1 MLVLKNIKKDY
12 TTGDTTVNALKG
24 IDIEFGK
31 NEFVSILGP
40 SGCGKT
46 TLLNIIGGLDRYTE
60 GDLIIRGKSTK
71 AFTDYDWDVYRN
83 NTVGFVFQNYNLI
96 PHQNVLTNVELALTL
111 SGVSKQERRTKAIA
125 ALEKVGLGDQIRK
138 KPNQLSGGQAQRVAI
153 ARALVN
159 DPDIILADEPTGAL
173 DTETSIQV
181 LNILKEISKEKLVI
195 MVTHNSA
202 LAEQYSTRIVK
213 LLDGNLI
220 GDEQRA
226 GAPRVKKENLP
237 EGHKIRKT
245 YMSFFTALSLSLK
258 NLMTKKGRTVLTSFA
273 GSIGIIG
280 IALILALSN
289 GIQLY
294 INRVQEDT
302 LSSYPLA
309 IEREAVDVMGFMKLM
324 SEAGKEEKVHSLDA
338 VYSNTMASKLLNSMY
353 TVKENNLEAFKQ
365 FIEGGES
372 RIKDYLSTV
381 QYSYDLNLDI
391 YTMYTG
397 KEGEKL
403 LKVNP
408 SEVLTKLYQQTMG
421 NSNPM
426 MSQSYGQMSVWSEML
441 DDKALLERQ
450 YNVIAGH
457 WPQNYDEVVLIVDKN
472 NEVSDMVMY
481 ALGFKDPSELADIL
495 EAGKKGENL
504 DTTPTVLQYDEV
516 LRREFKLVL
525 NSDYFVKDHVV
536 SIDGKDYQVWEDK
549 SDDTEYIESL
559 TYGENSQNT
568 VTVKIVGIIR
578 PDDNAASTS
587 ASGAI
592 GYTSALTKK
601 LINDILNSEIAKQQL
616 SDPEINVLTGL
627 SFITDEITMEDVMA
641 YIATF
646 PEEQRQAFMAY
657 ISILPEQ
664 QVLAMFKEVL
674 SSEITFESVCSKIG
688 IVNTDKPSV
697 IRLYADSFAA
707 KDKIVDIIEEYN
719 KIHETDGKSI
729 EYTDY
734 VGILMSSISK
744 IINFVSYALIAF
756 VSISLLVSSIM
767 IGIITYTSV
776 LERTKEIGIL
786 RAIGASKWDIS
797 RVFNAETL
805 IMGFGAGITGILLTL
820 LLILPLN
827 LIIGSL
833 TDIYNI
839 ASLPVGGAA
848 ILVLI
853 SMGLTLIAG
862 IIPSRMASRKDPVE
876 ALRTE

>member
-616 SDPEINVLTGL
+616 SDPEINVYRSFLYYRRNNHGGCNGL
-627 SFITDEITMEDVMA
+627 HSH
-641 YIATF
+641 
-646 PEEQRQAFMAY
+646 
-657 ISILPEQ
+657 LPRRTASG
-664 QVLAMFKEVL
+664 LYGIHL
-674 SSEITFESVCSKIG
+674 HSS
-688 IVNTDKPSV
+688 
-697 IRLYADSFAA
+697 
-707 KDKIVDIIEEYN
+707 
-719 KIHETDGKSI
+719 
-729 EYTDY
+729 
-734 VGILMSSISK
+734 
-744 IINFVSYALIAF
+744 
-756 VSISLLVSSIM
+756 
-767 IGIITYTSV
+767 
-776 LERTKEIGIL
+776 RT
-786 RAIGASKWDIS
+786 A
-797 RVFNAETL
+797 
-805 IMGFGAGITGILLTL
+805 GAGHVQGSVVLGN
-820 LLILPLN
+820 N
-827 LIIGSL
+827 L
-833 TDIYNI
+833 
-839 ASLPVGGAA
+839 
-848 ILVLI
+848 
-853 SMGLTLIAG
+853 
-862 IIPSRMASRKDPVE
+862 
-876 ALRTE
+876 

>member
-627 SFITDEITMEDVMA
+627 SFITDEITKEDVMA

-646 PEEQRQAFMAY
+646 PE
-657 ISILPEQ
+657 
-664 QVLAMFKEVL
+664 
-674 SSEITFESVCSKIG
+674 
-688 IVNTDKPSV
+688 
-697 IRLYADSFAA
+697 
-707 KDKIVDIIEEYN
+707 
-719 KIHETDGKSI
+719 
-729 EYTDY
+729 
-734 VGILMSSISK
+734 
-744 IINFVSYALIAF
+744 
-756 VSISLLVSSIM
+756 
-767 IGIITYTSV
+767 
-776 LERTKEIGIL
+776 
-786 RAIGASKWDIS
+786 
-797 RVFNAETL
+797 
-805 IMGFGAGITGILLTL
+805 
-820 LLILPLN
+820 
-827 LIIGSL
+827 
-833 TDIYNI
+833 
-839 ASLPVGGAA
+839 
-848 ILVLI
+848 
-853 SMGLTLIAG
+853 
-862 IIPSRMASRKDPVE
+862 
-876 ALRTE
+876 